1 VIAGDSAAK
10 ALANGAGAAGA
21 LVGGLF
27 AGHAA
32 KLGALGS
39 AHTLAAKALVDIVR
53 AINSLHIAGTNVAV
67 GVADNAL
74 SALLGNIR
82 CARAYKYE
90 QHCIEY
96 PCVRSAGC
104 VAVVMN
110 LQHILAAASACTAA
124 SATTADT

>member
-1 VIAGDSAAK
+1 MCVSPTQAAALPCCPLPSFLLLLSASAAAVANKLIAGDSAAK

-39 AHTLAAKALVDIVR
+39 AHTLAGKALVDIVR
-53 AINSLHIAGTNVAV
+53 AINSLHIAGTNIAV

-74 SALLGNIR
+74 GAVVGKIR
-82 CARAYKYE
+82 C
-90 QHCIEY
+90 
-96 PCVRSAGC
+96 V
-104 VAVVMN
+104 
-110 LQHILAAASACTAA
+110 LQLNW
-124 SATTADT
+124 

>member
-1 VIAGDSAAK
+1 VLCPAAAVANKVIAGDSAVS

-39 AHTLAAKALVDIVR
+39 AHTLAGKALVDIVR

-74 SALLGNIR
+74 TALLGNIR
-82 CARAYKYE
+82 WALS
-90 QHCIEY
+90 I
-96 PCVRSAGC
+96 
-104 VAVVMN
+104 
-110 LQHILAAASACTAA
+110 
-124 SATTADT
+124 

>member
-1 VIAGDSAAK
+1 MPSVQPNVQHCLLLLTPRLYPHQLILPFALPYTALLLKSSSAAAVANKVIAGDSAAK

-39 AHTLAAKALVDIVR
+39 AHTLAGKALVDIVR

-74 SALLGNIR
+74 TPLLGAIR
-82 CARAYKYE
+82 
-90 QHCIEY
+90 
-96 PCVRSAGC
+96 
-104 VAVVMN
+104 
-110 LQHILAAASACTAA
+110 
-124 SATTADT
+124 